1 MSLALEAA
9 SESAQHAGMTDDRV
23 EPSFSA
29 SGPVRAPVSRR
40 GSPAAPIAAVLLA
53 VAVAAGGWYAWS
65 RFGPRTEPLASA
77 PAPAPAATVAQPAHE
92 EAAAESPPPTLVP
105 AAGGD
110 VVKPDDIGTA
120 LTRMLG
126 REAVL
131 KFLDTTD
138 FPRRFVATLDNLG
151 REHAPLAAWPVQPTP
166 GRFVT
171 AGDGDATTI
180 AAENG
185 LRYAPFVAFV
195 GSVDAAQAVDLYRRM
210 YPVLERAY
218 RDLGFAKAPLNAR
231 VFEVIDLLLATP
243 EPTQPPK
250 VTLTEV
256 RGPIAAP
263 RPWTRY
269 EFQDVRFQR
278 LAAGQKMLLRMGAD
292 NRKVLKAKLQQLR
305 QELLRVSTEPARP

>member
-1 MSLALEAA
+1 
-9 SESAQHAGMTDDRV
+9 MTDDRL
-23 EPSFSA
+23 EPTFSS
-29 SGPVRAPVSRR
+29 SGPVRAQAPRRR
-40 GSPAAPIAAVLLA
+40 GSAAPIAAGVVLA
-53 VAVAAGGWYAWS
+53 AAVAAGGWYAWS
-65 RFGPRTEPLASA
+65 RYGSTPEKPASV
-77 PAPAPAATVAQPAHE
+77 PPAAASVAQPAPE
-92 EAAAESPPPTLVP
+92 VAPTPEPPALVP
-105 AAGGD
+105 AAAEHP
-110 VVKPDDIGTA
+110 VEAEDIASA

-126 REAVL
+126 RDAVL

-138 FPRRFVATLDNLG
+138 FPRRFVATLDSLG
-151 REHAPLAAWPVQPTP
+151 REHAPQSVWPVQPTP

-171 AGDGDATTI
+171 AGEGDATTV

-195 GSVDAAQAVDLYRRM
+195 GSVDAAQAVDLYQRM

-218 RDLGFAKAPLNAR
+218 RDLGFPDRPLNAR

-256 RGPIAAP
+256 KGPIAAP

-269 EFQDVRFQR
+269 EYDDPSYQR
-278 LAAGQKMLLRMGAD
+278 LAAGQKMLLRMGPD
-292 NRKVLKAKLQQLR
+292 NRKVLKAKLRQLR
-305 QELLRVSTEPARP
+305 QELLRVSTVPARSSLHE